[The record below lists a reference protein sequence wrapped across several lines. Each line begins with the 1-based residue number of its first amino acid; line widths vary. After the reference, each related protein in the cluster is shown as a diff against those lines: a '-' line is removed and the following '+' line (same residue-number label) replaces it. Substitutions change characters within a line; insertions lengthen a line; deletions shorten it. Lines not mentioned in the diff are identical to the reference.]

1 MNNRKKP
8 VEQMLCGLFVNFTR
22 QKAAAG
28 LAVRRRQAMRRV
40 SYPVLHERYSGG
52 GFPQVVGF
60 YLAALAALIA
70 SIIMGTTLNRS
81 PQMP

>member
-28 LAVRRRQAMRRV
+28 LAVRRRQAMLRG